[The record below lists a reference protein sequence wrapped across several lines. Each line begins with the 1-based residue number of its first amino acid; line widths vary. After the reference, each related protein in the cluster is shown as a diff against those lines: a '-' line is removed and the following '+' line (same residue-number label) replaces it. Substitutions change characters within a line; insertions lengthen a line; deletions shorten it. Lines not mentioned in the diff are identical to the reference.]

1 VSVTL
6 PTIPPLP
13 QGATHDQQMRQ
24 FEAQMRVIEF
34 QQRERL
40 NADADT
46 RNAASVAAHTELARV
61 QDLARQVAER
71 QAAASERMVALLEA
85 EPPAAS
91 PAPPPAE
98 DEPALVALVST
109 MTSTQRQNPAA
120 AAAAAKAQLAA
131 IRGQ

>member
-1 VSVTL
+1 MSVTL

-71 QAAASERMVALLEA
+71 QAAASERMVALLE
-85 EPPAAS
+85 
-91 PAPPPAE
+91 
-98 DEPALVALVST
+98 
-109 MTSTQRQNPAA
+109 TSTQRQNPAA